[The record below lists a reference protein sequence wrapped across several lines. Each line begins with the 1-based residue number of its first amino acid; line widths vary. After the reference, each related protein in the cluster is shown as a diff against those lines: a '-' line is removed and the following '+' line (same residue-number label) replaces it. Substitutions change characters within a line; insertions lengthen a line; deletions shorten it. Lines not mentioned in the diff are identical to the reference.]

1 MEINKLIDHTLLK
14 PNATEEDIIELCK
27 EAIVYNFK
35 AVCVNPYYVPLA
47 KNLLKD
53 SDVLV
58 CTVVG
63 FPLGAT
69 FSEAKVD
76 ETKRAIKAGA
86 DEIDV
91 VLNIGKVKEQ
101 NFEFVQEEIRLV
113 KEACKGRLL
122 KVILETAFL
131 SDDEIFEASKA
142 CVLGGAD
149 FVKTS
154 TGFASGG
161 ALVEH
166 VKIMREAVG
175 PYVGVKASGGIRSR
189 SDLEKMVASGATRI
203 GTSSGV
209 KIVSE

>member
-27 EAIVYNFK
+27 EAIEYNFK

>member
-47 KNLLKD
+47 KNLLKG

>member
-47 KNLLKD
+47 KNLLKG

-113 KEACKGRLL
+113 KEACKVRLL
-122 KVILETAFL
+122 KDILETAFL
-131 SDDEIFEASKA
+131 SEDDIFE
-142 CVLGGAD
+142 
-149 FVKTS
+149 
-154 TGFASGG
+154 
-161 ALVEH
+161 
-166 VKIMREAVG
+166 
-175 PYVGVKASGGIRSR
+175 
-189 SDLEKMVASGATRI
+189 
-203 GTSSGV
+203 SS
-209 KIVSE
+209 

>member
-1 MEINKLIDHTLLK
+1 M
-14 PNATEEDIIELCK
+14 
-27 EAIVYNFK
+27 
-35 AVCVNPYYVPLA
+35 
-47 KNLLKD
+47 
-53 SDVLV
+53 
-58 CTVVG
+58 
-63 FPLGAT
+63 
-69 FSEAKVD
+69 
-76 ETKRAIKAGA
+76 
-86 DEIDV
+86 
-91 VLNIGKVKEQ
+91 
-101 NFEFVQEEIRLV
+101 
-113 KEACKGRLL
+113 
-122 KVILETAFL
+122 
-131 SDDEIFEASKA
+131 
-142 CVLGGAD
+142 GGAD